1 MARRAED
8 RERRHIRAEEREQ
21 KNELTQRAIGQKIV
35 FRRMLAHFAAESED
49 SDVNDDRQVS
59 EDEKRGNHASRPSVR
74 EGAPG
79 RRGAGE
85 PKSPS
90 PALPPSHSPTL
101 SSRRDGQAYLTK
113 AHINAEITSV

>member
-21 KNELTQRAIGQKIV
+21 KNELAQRAIGQKII

-49 SDVNDDRQVS
+49 ADVNDDRQVS
-59 EDEKRGNHASRPSVR
+59 EDEKGRDQSVR
-74 EGAPG
+74 ASLS
-79 RRGAGE
+79 
-85 PKSPS
+85 SPS
-90 PALPPSHSPTL
+90 KC
-101 SSRRDGQAYLTK
+101 DGHAYLTS